1 MRQLIRRRNTA
12 IKLLQCTGKVPGG
25 SAGRQASSDI
35 TSPLTMWWF
44 LRHDAHGTHPTQAAF
59 WLDWQQAGW
68 MHEGLQPMHC
78 STLLNK

>member
-35 TSPLTMWWF
+35 TSPLTMRWF

-59 WLDWQQAGW
+59 WLDWQQGRVDA
-68 MHEGLQPMHC
+68 
-78 STLLNK
+78 